1 MYSIRSCRHYEDAG
15 VKCIGMSQ
23 EIAINNGQILP
34 GSFPV
39 YPSQSVGSMLGGQI
53 IMITGPTFTL
63 DDDIVCVFG
72 QNETQGAY
80 LSQDKCFCVVPMAA
94 NDGIVDLN
102 VRIKRGRIVLT
113 GKTKFRYG

>member
-1 MYSIRSCRHYEDAG
+1 
-15 VKCIGMSQ
+15 
-23 EIAINNGQILP
+23 
-34 GSFPV
+34 
-39 YPSQSVGSMLGGQI
+39 
-53 IMITGPTFTL
+53 MITGPIFTL

-72 QNETQGAY
+72 QNETQGVY

>member
-1 MYSIRSCRHYEDAG
+1 M
-15 VKCIGMSQ
+15 
-23 EIAINNGQILP
+23 
-34 GSFPV
+34 

-53 IMITGPTFTL
+53 IMITGPIFTL

-72 QNETQGAY
+72 QNETQGVY

-102 VRIKRGRIVLT
+102 VRIKRGKIVLT

>member
-1 MYSIRSCRHYEDAG
+1 M
-15 VKCIGMSQ
+15 
-23 EIAINNGQILP
+23 
-34 GSFPV
+34 
-39 YPSQSVGSMLGGQI
+39 YPSQSVGSILGGQI
-53 IMITGPTFTL
+53 IMITGPIFTL

-72 QNETQGAY
+72 KNETQGVY

-102 VRIKRGRIVLT
+102 VRIKRGKIVLT